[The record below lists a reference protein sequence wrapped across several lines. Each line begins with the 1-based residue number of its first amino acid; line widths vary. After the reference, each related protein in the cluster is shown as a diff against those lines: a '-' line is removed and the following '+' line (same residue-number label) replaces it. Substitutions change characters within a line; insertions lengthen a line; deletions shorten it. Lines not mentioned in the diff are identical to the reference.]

1 MTFMQDRELSWL
13 HFNQRVLEEAADP
26 RIPLLERL
34 KFVAIFCSN
43 LDEFFMVR
51 CGSLYDLSL
60 VEPKHKD
67 HRSFMTPG
75 EELDAIY
82 SVVADLYPKKDEV
95 EKNINHTL
103 ESLHMARLSKSQ
115 LNKKQLK
122 WMEDYFD
129 SQVAP
134 LLSALIL
141 DWQHPFPHLLNKAQ
155 YIIVRLKEKDKEVF
169 GIVPVPDYLTRVI
182 YVPDMQGSYLLVEH
196 MIYHMVHKV
205 FNSYEILSKSIIRVT
220 RNADINLNT
229 QEMDEDEDYRD
240 YMKTILKKRK
250 RLAPIRLEYY
260 KHIDKETKEYLA
272 KQLNLKED
280 QMFESRTTME
290 MSHVF
295 DVIDHAPKNLAKPLL
310 YELYTPNACQ
320 NYIPELPIIPQVL
333 AHDLILFYP
342 FEDIDIF
349 LKLLNEASQS
359 KQVVSIK
366 ITIYRLAKNS
376 KIVHA
381 LQNAAENGIEVTV
394 LMELRARFDEQH
406 NISAAQELE
415 QAGCTI
421 IYGFEKYKV
430 HSKLLQIVLK
440 THKGMKTITQ
450 IGTGNYNE
458 KTSRMYTDISY
469 ITARSEIGLDAQHF
483 FQNMSLSDVHGKYNQ
498 LWVSPNQL
506 KHCVLQAI
514 DEQIERAQSHQNAF
528 IALKMNSMTDV
539 QIMEKLQKAS
549 CAGVKIHMIIRG
561 ICCILPGIEGQT
573 ENIEV
578 HSIVGRFLEH
588 SRIYWF
594 GPNEDCKVY
603 ISSADFMTRN
613 TEKRVEVASP
623 ILDAS
628 CKALVMKYFEDQ
640 WRDNVKTRIIL
651 PDGSYTAINSTDEPY
666 DYQDAYIR
674 KEYHPETEIKG
685 LKAFLKK
692 LKLLHH

>member
-13 HFNQRVLEEAADP
+13 YFNQRVLEEAADQ

-82 SVVADLYPKKDEV
+82 SIVADLYPKKDEV
-95 EKNINHTL
+95 EKSINHTL

-182 YVPDMQGSYLLVEH
+182 YVPDMQGSYVLVEH

-272 KQLNLKED
+272 KQLNLKEE

-310 YELYTPNACQ
+310 YETYTPKACQ

-440 THKGMKTITQ
+440 THKSMKTITQ

-514 DEQIERAQSHQNAF
+514 DEQIERAQSHQKAF

-594 GPNEDCKVY
+594 GPKEDCKVY

>member
-1 MTFMQDRELSWL
+1 M
-13 HFNQRVLEEAADP
+13 
-26 RIPLLERL
+26 
-34 KFVAIFCSN
+34 
-43 LDEFFMVR
+43 
-51 CGSLYDLSL
+51 
-60 VEPKHKD
+60 
-67 HRSFMTPG
+67 
-75 EELDAIY
+75 
-82 SVVADLYPKKDEV
+82 
-95 EKNINHTL
+95 
-103 ESLHMARLSKSQ
+103 
-115 LNKKQLK
+115 
-122 WMEDYFD
+122 
-129 SQVAP
+129 
-134 LLSALIL
+134 
-141 DWQHPFPHLLNKAQ
+141 
-155 YIIVRLKEKDKEVF
+155 
-169 GIVPVPDYLTRVI
+169 
-182 YVPDMQGSYLLVEH
+182 
-196 MIYHMVHKV
+196 
-205 FNSYEILSKSIIRVT
+205 
-220 RNADINLNT
+220 
-229 QEMDEDEDYRD
+229 
-240 YMKTILKKRK
+240 
-250 RLAPIRLEYY
+250 
-260 KHIDKETKEYLA
+260 
-272 KQLNLKED
+272 
-280 QMFESRTTME
+280 
-290 MSHVF
+290 
-295 DVIDHAPKNLAKPLL
+295 
-310 YELYTPNACQ
+310 
-320 NYIPELPIIPQVL
+320 
-333 AHDLILFYP
+333 
-342 FEDIDIF
+342 
-349 LKLLNEASQS
+349 

-440 THKGMKTITQ
+440 TNKGMKTITQ

-469 ITARSEIGLDAQHF
+469 ITARSKIGLDAQHF
-483 FQNMSLSDVHGKYNQ
+483 FQNMSLSEVHGKYNQ

-514 DEQIERAQSHQNAF
+514 DEQIERAQSHQKAF

-594 GPNEDCKVY
+594 GPKEDCKVY

-623 ILDAS
+623 ILNAS

-640 WRDNVKTRIIL
+640 WRDNVKTRIIVNVNIKF
-651 PDGSYTAINSTDEPY
+651 TNSTNIKVTSLTNVYTPSSDESLSSLV
-666 DYQDAYIR
+666 R
-674 KEYHPETEIKG
+674 S
-685 LKAFLKK
+685 FVR
-692 LKLLHH
+692 

>member
-1 MTFMQDRELSWL
+1 
-13 HFNQRVLEEAADP
+13 
-26 RIPLLERL
+26 
-34 KFVAIFCSN
+34 
-43 LDEFFMVR
+43 
-51 CGSLYDLSL
+51 
-60 VEPKHKD
+60 
-67 HRSFMTPG
+67 
-75 EELDAIY
+75 
-82 SVVADLYPKKDEV
+82 
-95 EKNINHTL
+95 
-103 ESLHMARLSKSQ
+103 
-115 LNKKQLK
+115 
-122 WMEDYFD
+122 
-129 SQVAP
+129 
-134 LLSALIL
+134 
-141 DWQHPFPHLLNKAQ
+141 
-155 YIIVRLKEKDKEVF
+155 
-169 GIVPVPDYLTRVI
+169 
-182 YVPDMQGSYLLVEH
+182 MQGSYVLVEH

-310 YELYTPNACQ
+310 YEPYIPKACQ

-440 THKGMKTITQ
+440 THKSMKTITQ

-514 DEQIERAQSHQNAF
+514 DEQIERAQSHQKAF

-561 ICCILPGIEGQT
+561 ICCNLPGIEGQT

-594 GPNEDCKVY
+594 GPKEDCKVY

-651 PDGSYTAINSTDEPY
+651 PDGSYTGINSTDEPY

-692 LKLLHH
+692 FKLLHH